1 MGQNQMA
8 CAGTKAG
15 AFLLAA
21 LLSAGLAIAGENA
34 PAGAAPAAQAV
45 EVSQIRLEPARI
57 EFTNPREY
65 RRILVIGKS
74 EKLGEIDLTRS
85 ATVSVS
91 SECVRVDKEGYLI
104 PVRDG
109 EATVSVSAGGRKAEL
124 PVSVRGVGGQLHP
137 VSFVR
142 DVQPIL
148 NKVGCMA
155 GACHGAAKGKNGFKL
170 SLRGYDPQFDYY
182 ALAHDLSGRRVN
194 RVDPPRSLML
204 MKPTAQVA
212 HGGGLRLEPDSRYY
226 RTVLQWIS
234 EGVNLGDPQ
243 AGRIEKL
250 EVLPAEILMRQPGLM
265 HQLVVVAHYAGG
277 GTREVT
283 REAVFTSNAPT
294 VVEASADGYLSA
306 LRNGEATIVVRY
318 EGSYAPV
325 AVTVLSGRP
334 GFQWAQLPQFNYIDK
349 FVDQKLRRLEI
360 LPSALADDAEFLR
373 RVSLDLTGLPPTAE
387 KTRAFLADP
396 APSRVKRARHVD
408 ELMASP
414 EFVNHWSLKWGDLLE
429 SNRKFLGDK
438 GLWRYREWIRRAVAE
453 NKPYDELVRE
463 LLTARGSTYE
473 NPAANFFVVAS
484 QPKVAME
491 TTTQL
496 FLGVRMVCAQCHDH
510 PFEQWTQKNYYELA
524 SFFARVGVKDGADI
538 QEKVVFESRDEG
550 EVQYPK
556 TGRAVVPRFPFA
568 QPAHFSADAGRR
580 QALAEWLTSQHN
592 PYFAR
597 AITNRVWSYFFG
609 RGIIDPVDDI
619 RASNPPSNPALL
631 EALTRD
637 FVEHNFDLQHL
648 MRTIVRSRT
657 YQLSFRTNEWNQ
669 DDAVNFSRAM
679 PRRLPAEG
687 LMDAISLATGSRIHF
702 KEVPKDFRAQE
713 LPDSKVGMGGFLDL
727 FGRPQRESPCECE
740 RRNDLS
746 LGQALNLINGATV
759 ADAIADPGG
768 RIARLVLTGATDRE
782 LIEDLYLASWNRAP
796 DAAEF
801 ERAQKYLLAGP
812 NRAERAQNLL
822 WAMLNSNAFLFN
834 R

>member
-1 MGQNQMA
+1 
-8 CAGTKAG
+8 
-15 AFLLAA
+15 LPLAA
-21 LLSAGLAIAGENA
+21 LLFAGLAIAGEN
-34 PAGAAPAAQAV
+34 PPPGGPPAANAF
-45 EVSQIRLEPARI
+45 EVSQIRLEPSRI
-57 EFTNPREY
+57 EFTSSREY
-65 RRILVIGKS
+65 RRVLVIGKS
-74 EKLGEIDLTRS
+74 EKLGEVDLTRS
-85 ATVSVS
+85 ATFSVS
-91 SECVRVDKEGYLI
+91 SDCVRVDAEGYLI
-104 PVRDG
+104 PARDG
-109 EATVSVSAGGRKAEL
+109 EATVSVTAGGRKAEL
-124 PVSVRGVGGQLHP
+124 PVSVRGLGQASP

-148 NKVGCMA
+148 NKVGCTS
-155 GACHGAAKGKNGFKL
+155 GLCHGAAKGKNGFKL

-212 HGGGLRLEPDSRYY
+212 HGGGLRLDPDSRYY

-234 EGVNLGDPQ
+234 EGVNFGDPQ
-243 AGRIEKL
+243 AGHIEKL
-250 EVLPAEILMRQPGLM
+250 EVLPAEILMRRPGLS
-265 HQLVVVAHYAGG
+265 HQLVVLAHYAGG

-283 REAVFTSNAPT
+283 REAVFTSNTPS
-294 VVEASADGYLSA
+294 VVEASSDGNLSA
-306 LRNGEATIVVRY
+306 QRNGEATILVRY
-318 EGSYAPV
+318 EGNYAPV
-325 AVTVLSGRP
+325 AVTVLSGKS
-334 GFQWAQLPQFNYIDK
+334 GFQWVQLPQYNYVDK
-349 FVDQKLRRLEI
+349 YVDQKLQRLEV
-360 LPSALADDAEFLR
+360 LPAPLADDAEFLR

-387 KTRAFLADP
+387 KARAFLADP
-396 APSRVKRARHVD
+396 APARLKRARYVD

-414 EFVNHWSLKWGDLLE
+414 EFVDHWSLKWGDLLD
-429 SNRKFLGDK
+429 SNRKFLGEK

-453 NKPYDELVRE
+453 NKPYDQLVRE

-524 SFFARVGVKDGADI
+524 SFFARVGVKEGTEI
-538 QEKVVFESRDEG
+538 QEKVVYESRDEG
-550 EVQYPK
+550 EVTHPK
-556 TGRAVVPRFPFA
+556 TGRVVAPRFPFA
-568 QPAHFSADAGRR
+568 QPAHFSIEAGRR
-580 QALAEWLTSQHN
+580 QALAEWLTSKNN

-597 AITNRVWSYFFG
+597 AIANRIWSYFFG

-619 RASNPPSNPALL
+619 RTSNPPSNPALL
-631 EALTRD
+631 EALTSD
-637 FVEHNFDLQHL
+637 FVQHNFDLQHL

-669 DDAVNFSRAM
+669 DDTVNFSRAL
-679 PRRLPAEG
+679 PRRLSAEE

-702 KEVPKDFRAQE
+702 KEVPKEFRAQE
-713 LPDSKVGMGGFLDL
+713 LPDSKIGMGGFLDL

-759 ADAIADPGG
+759 ADAIADPSG
-768 RIARLVLTGATDRE
+768 RVARLVLAGATDKV
-782 LIEDLYLASWNRAP
+782 LIEDLYLASWNRSP
-796 DAAEF
+796 NAAELD
-801 ERAQKYLLAGP
+801 RAREYLAGGP